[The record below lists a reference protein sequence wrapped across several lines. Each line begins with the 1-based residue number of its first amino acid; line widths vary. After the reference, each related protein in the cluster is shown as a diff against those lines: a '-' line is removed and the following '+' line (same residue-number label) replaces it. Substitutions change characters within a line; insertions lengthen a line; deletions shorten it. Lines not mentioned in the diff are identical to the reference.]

1 MVAGWQ
7 CRKCLGVVEA
17 GDGRGPGP
25 VAMAL
30 PAGLGFTRGVMS
42 ETLSVW
48 GRAEVRSMG
57 GGSPAMNTKINPG
70 LWVLISKFTDTG
82 RPALDPL

>member
-1 MVAGWQ
+1 MVVAGWQ

-42 ETLSVW
+42 TLSVW
-48 GRAEVRSMG
+48 GLAEVRSMG
-57 GGSPAMNTKINPG
+57 GGSPAMNTKIKSG
-70 LWVLISKFTDTG
+70 LLFLISKFTDTG
-82 RPALDPL
+82 RSALDPL